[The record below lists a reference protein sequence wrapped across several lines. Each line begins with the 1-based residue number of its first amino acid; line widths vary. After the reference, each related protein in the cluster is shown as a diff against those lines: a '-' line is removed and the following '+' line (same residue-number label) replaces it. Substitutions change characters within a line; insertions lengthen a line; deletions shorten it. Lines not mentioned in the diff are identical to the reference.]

1 MTTRMP
7 WFRVYV
13 DFLNDPKL
21 IGLAF
26 EDQRHFIGVLALK
39 SDGALDNGA
48 SEDLL
53 DRIVAQRLWIDHAVI
68 REVKKRLI
76 SAGLID
82 AGWQPLAWER
92 RQFKSDSS
100 KDRVAKFRAKQR
112 TGDVG
117 GGSTHGN
124 ADETL
129 QKRASNAVDTEA
141 DTDTDT
147 DKEDLLTTPSSVG
160 AQNTEAAPA
169 ASPAEPTAPEGK
181 SRNGKRLPEDWK
193 LPKKWG
199 DWALREF
206 PALSDAEVRVQAAM
220 FADYWHAKPGKD
232 ARKLDWEAVWRNWIR
247 RYVDKRPRGASG
259 SRTTDPDTPTET
271 FAQRA
276 ARQRMAEVAPGVAR
290 KAPGADSGFEAAQRF
305 MAGGPVIDV
314 SAREDAPRIEGA
326 AA

>member
-21 IGLAF
+21 ISLAF

-117 GGSTHGN
+117 NASDQGN

-141 DTDTDT
+141 ETDT
-147 DKEDLLTTPSSVG
+147 DKEDLLTTPPSVG
-160 AQNTEAAPA
+160 AQNAEAAPS

-181 SRNGKRLPEDWK
+181 SRNGKRLPEGWK

-199 DWALREF
+199 DWALQEF
-206 PALSDAEVRVQAAM
+206 PVLTDAEVRAQAAT
-220 FADYWHAKPGKD
+220 FADYWHAKAGKD

-247 RYVDKRPRGASG
+247 RHMEQRGRGGSAPRAA
-259 SRTTDPDTPTET
+259 DPETPTET

-276 ARQRMAEVAPGVAR
+276 ARQRMEEAAPGVAR
-290 KAPGADSGFEAAQRF
+290 KAPGAGSGFEVAQRF

-314 SAREDAPRIEGA
+314 PAREAAPRIEGA

>member
-100 KDRVAKFRAKQR
+100 KDRVAKFRAKHR
-112 TGDVG
+112 TSEVG
-117 GGSTHGN
+117 NASAQGN

-129 QKRASNAVDTEA
+129 PKRASNAVDTEA
-141 DTDTDT
+141 EAETDT
-147 DKEDLLTTPSSVG
+147 EHLLTTPPSVG
-160 AQNTEAAPA
+160 AQNAEAAPA
-169 ASPAEPTAPEGK
+169 ASPAEPTAPQGK

-199 DWALREF
+199 DWALQEF
-206 PALSDAEVRVQAAM
+206 PVLADAEVRAQAAT
-220 FADYWHAKPGKD
+220 FADYWHAKAGKD

-247 RYVDKRPRGASG
+247 RHMEQRGRGGSAPRAA
-259 SRTTDPDTPTET
+259 DPETPTET

-276 ARQRMAEVAPGVAR
+276 ARQRMEEVAPGVAR
-290 KAPGADSGFEAAQRF
+290 KAPGTASGFEAAQRF
-305 MAGGPVIDV
+305 MAGGAVIDV
-314 SAREDAPRIEGA
+314 QAREAAPRIEGA